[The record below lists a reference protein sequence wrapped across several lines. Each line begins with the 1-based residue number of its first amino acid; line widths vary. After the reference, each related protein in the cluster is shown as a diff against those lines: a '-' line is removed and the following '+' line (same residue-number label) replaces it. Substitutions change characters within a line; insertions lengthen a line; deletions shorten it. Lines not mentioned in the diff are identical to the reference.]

1 MLRLINKMK
10 GCDYCQEVDNSEVG
24 SWKSVSPKN
33 CMHRFRVRNERE
45 ISFKSKKVKGNR
57 QRATNH

>member
-1 MLRLINKMK
+1 MLSLINKMK

-33 CMHRFRVRNERE
+33 CMHRLFERSMNE
-45 ISFKSKKVKGNR
+45 KSHLKVKR
-57 QRATNH
+57 